1 VSELRPLYFQ
11 APFLAVPAALAL
23 ILAGSLLAVRPHPG
37 RVASKAAERTLAQ
50 LDAAARS
57 GDPASFFEMGRKA
70 LLRTFAARW
79 QISPD
84 QITGSELQARLGA
97 AGEDVERLFALADEA
112 KYSKYEAGATDFQRW
127 LKVIRAQLL
136 GERR

>member
-1 VSELRPLYFQ
+1 
-11 APFLAVPAALAL
+11 
-23 ILAGSLLAVRPHPG
+23 VRPHPG

-84 QITGSELQARLGA
+84 QITGSELQARQGA
-97 AGEDVERLFALADEA
+97 AGEDIERLFALADEA

-127 LKVIRAQLL
+127 LKVIRGQLL
-136 GERR
+136 GDGR